1 MAPFS
6 LKWTTSFLETA
17 LANKSSILQIFLQ
30 SKSGINQT
38 TDSIVMAKK
47 FTFSQQKVN
56 FLALTFESV
65 VWLIPNFGCRKICR
79 IDDLFAKA
87 VSRNEVVHLSEKGAT
102 WVRISCSFFT
112 IKEKLSENNNIS
124 KKGSWE
130 PIQFQ
135 QQFLHWVHFW
145 CLWKAFCSPNPIGSE
160 ILFLHYIQCYLT
172 EFTVAP

>member
-1 MAPFS
+1 MKSLQNIQKILIQVAPFS

-102 WVRISCSFFT
+102 WVRI
-112 IKEKLSENNNIS
+112 
-124 KKGSWE
+124 
-130 PIQFQ
+130 
-135 QQFLHWVHFW
+135 
-145 CLWKAFCSPNPIGSE
+145 FCSSRPAWLLVKISVWDFRVDKGYIIEP
-160 ILFLHYIQCYLT
+160 FLLINVQ
-172 EFTVAP
+172 F